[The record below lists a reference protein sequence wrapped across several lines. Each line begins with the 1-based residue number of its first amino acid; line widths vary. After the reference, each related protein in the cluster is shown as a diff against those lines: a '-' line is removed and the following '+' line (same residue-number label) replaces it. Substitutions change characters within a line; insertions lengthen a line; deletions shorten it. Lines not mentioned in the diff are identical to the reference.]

1 MSRTELH
8 PPGED
13 GKEQDKRTGVIF
25 EDEDPIL
32 LHRKTENLGDIYIP
46 IKMDEQGNID
56 MKIPEDP
63 GKIEQFRLSSKEPEI
78 EARLKELGV
87 MKKEGRSWVVPHM
100 DLLRIISEY
109 HNNFNAVRNQ
119 VTADEVA
126 YAIFLYQVKDPRERK
141 RVEYLSFILTPLVS
155 GIVMYKTE
163 EKEQKRGKFRRSGIL
178 TDQILKYTYP
188 KDKDPQLG
196 FNWDGLP
203 EIDKQLIEKEG
214 IQRSELVEGI
224 RLSPS
229 VHKLIDCLS
238 KMLHEK
244 SQNTDPEGEN
254 YFTGNKDFDIM
265 QYGPDK
271 DTPAPKLAFT
281 IYELAK
287 EYKGGEYVS
296 GKDIDNVKS
305 ILQELDKQRFLISY
319 IETVPTKGGGR
330 IENKIEG
337 FKRLIEI
344 LKISQTLYSKEDIEL
359 SKKEET
365 VIVLNPIFRRQIYNK
380 CILYPSDINRRTI
393 IAYGSHNLSET
404 VIRLRDYLAR
414 EMSQKR
420 YSPEIYQDRLYYMLN
435 EKWMNE
441 GRKKK
446 VKEFT
451 DKALETCKTMGMIK
465 EYKIEPG
472 ATGEP
477 KVIFTLN
484 KKWE

>member
-1 MSRTELH
+1 MGRTELH

-13 GKEQDKRTGVIF
+13 NNPDKKRGVIF
-25 EDEDPIL
+25 EDEEPVMIHL
-32 LHRKTENLGDIYIP
+32 QQNTEEDTYIP
-46 IKMDEQGNID
+46 ITKDKEGNI
-56 MKIPEDP
+56 MGITKKPEEIKKFTLKP
-63 GKIEQFRLSSKEPEI
+63 KQPEI
-78 EARLKELGV
+78 EARLRELGTMV
-87 MKKEGRSWVVPHM
+87 KDGRKWAVPHM
-100 DLLRIISEY
+100 NLIKLITEY
-109 HNNFNAVRNQ
+109 HNEFNDVRNQ
-119 VTADEVA
+119 ITADEVA
-126 YAIFLYQVKDPRERK
+126 YALFLYQVKEPAERK
-141 RVEYLSFILTPLVS
+141 RVAYLSYFLTPLVS
-155 GIVMYKTE
+155 LTVVKKTE
-163 EKEQKRGKFRRSGIL
+163 EKEQKKSKFRRSGHL

-188 KDKDPQLG
+188 KDKDPQLV

-203 EIDKQLIEKEG
+203 EIDKQLIEERG
-214 IQRSELVEGI
+214 IERSELVEGI
-224 RLSPS
+224 RLSS
-229 VHKLIDCLS
+229 SAHKLIDCLS

-244 SQNTDPEGEN
+244 SQNTDPEGKN

-271 DTPAPKLAFT
+271 NTPAPKLAFT

-296 GKDIDNVKS
+296 GKDIDNVKT

-319 IETVPTKGGGR
+319 IETVPTKDGGR

-344 LKISQTLYSKEDIEL
+344 LKMSQTLYSKEDIEL

-380 CILYPSDINRRTI
+380 CILYPSDITRRTI

-404 VIRLRDYLAR
+404 VIRLRDYLGR

-420 YSPEIYQDRLYYMLN
+420 YSPEIYVDRLYYLLN
-435 EKWMNE
+435 EKWMKE

-451 DKALETCKTMGMIK
+451 DKALDTCQNMGMIK

-472 ATGEP
+472 STGEP
-477 KVIFTLN
+477 KIIFTLN

>member
-1 MSRTELH
+1 MARTELH

-13 GKEQDKRTGVIF
+13 GKDPDKRKGVIF
-25 EDEDPIL
+25 EDEEPVM
-32 LHRKTENLGDIYIP
+32 LHLTYIP
-46 IKMDEQGNID
+46 ITKDKKGNI
-56 MKIPEDP
+56 MGITKKPEEIQ
-63 GKIEQFRLSSKEPEI
+63 KFRLKAKEPEI

-126 YAIFLYQVKDPRERK
+126 YALFLYQVKEPAERK
-141 RVEYLSFILTPLVS
+141 KVAYLSYFLTPLVS
-155 GIVMYKTE
+155 LTLVKKQEG
-163 EKEQKRGKFRRSGIL
+163 KEHKKPGKFRRSGHL

-188 KDKDPQLG
+188 KDKDQQLA

-203 EIDKQLIEKEG
+203 EIDKQLIEKQG